1 MIKLLT
7 GNDLLTGDV
16 LWWTGD
22 GWSLQLA
29 DAVPVEGEALLAEML
44 AADRVNDAALIDA
57 EMTPAGP
64 RPRTMRERIR
74 GSGPTVRLDLNRH
87 DSNRPVFN
95 RISV

>member
-22 GWSLQLA
+22 GWSLHLA
-29 DAVPVEGEALLAEML
+29 DAVPVEGEALLNDTIAAE
-44 AADRVNDAALIDA
+44 RVNDAALIDA
-57 EMTPAGP
+57 EMTSAGP

-74 GSGPTVRLDLNRH
+74 GRGPTVRPDLNRPEL
-87 DSNRPVFN
+87 SRNPA
-95 RISV
+95 